1 MSQLTNYT
9 DTGQMSARYQAIGSP
24 AWANELDRAMKR
36 AISAVNDGTVA
47 SQDAKAQI
55 LDDWA
60 DNIKVIAA
68 AIHSGTP
75 S

>member
-1 MSQLTNYT
+1 
-9 DTGQMSARYQAIGSP
+9 MSALTDYVATGLLASRYQGIGSP
-24 AWANELDRAMKR
+24 VWANEIDRAMKR
-36 AISAVNDGTVA
+36 ALSAVDDGTAA
-47 SQDAKAQI
+47 SKDAKAQI

-60 DNIKVIAA
+60 DNIKTLAA

>member
-1 MSQLTNYT
+1 MSALTDYT
-9 DTGQMSARYQAIGSP
+9 DTGLMSSAYRAIGSP

-36 AISAVNDGTVA
+36 ALSAIDDGTSA
-47 SQDAKAQI
+47 SKDAKAQI

-60 DNIKVIAA
+60 DNIKTLAA